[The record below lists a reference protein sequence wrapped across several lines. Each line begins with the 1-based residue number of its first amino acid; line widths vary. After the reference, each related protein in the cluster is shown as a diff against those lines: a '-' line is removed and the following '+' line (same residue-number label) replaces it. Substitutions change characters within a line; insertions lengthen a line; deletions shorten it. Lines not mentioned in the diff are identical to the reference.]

1 MEKLEL
7 MHCWWNVKW
16 CTHSGNSM
24 EVAERIKH
32 RITIWFS
39 TSVLV
44 YTLKNWIYTQCSWQY
59 YLQEPKRWQQAWCS
73 EANSQLHGTPHHQ
86 MPPEPWWGKI
96 AVPLDLTSAPGGST
110 PKQSPSSEV
119 VSPWW
124 TSLPPL
130 ESNQTPSQEIEH
142 FAKLVSSARSVSLKQ
157 QSLIIAHFGIWS
169 GISFIRVC
177 GYNVK
182 RKYYCISVLLLPK
195 APKLVSY

>member
-1 MEKLEL
+1 MIQYFCIGIYPKEL
-7 MHCWWNVKW
+7 D
-16 CTHSGNSM
+16 
-24 EVAERIKH
+24 IY
-32 RITIWFS
+32 
-39 TSVLV
+39 SVFMAVLF
-44 YTLKNWIYTQCSWQY
+44 TRA
-59 YLQEPKRWQQAWCS
+59 KRWQQAWCLP
-73 EANSQLHGTPHHQ
+73 QHHPSS
-86 MPPEPWWGKI
+86 MGHPITKCPWALMGQDCSALW
-96 AVPLDLTSAPGGST
+96 TSHLPQGVQ
-110 PKQSPSSEV
+110 PQSRAPSSEV

>member
-1 MEKLEL
+1 

-16 CTHSGNSM
+16 CTHSGNSV

-39 TSVLV
+39 NSVLV
-44 YTLKNWIYTQCSWQY
+44 YTLRNWIYTQCSWQY
-59 YLQEPKRWQQAWCS
+59 YLQEPKQAWCLP
-73 EANSQLHGTPHHQ
+73 QHHP
-86 MPPEPWWGKI
+86 MGHPITKCPW
-96 AVPLDLTSAPGGST
+96 PLMGQDCSALWTSHRPQGGQ
-110 PKQSPSSEV
+110 PQGRAPSSQV

-130 ESNQTPSQEIEH
+130 ESNQDPSQETEH
-142 FAKLVSSARSVSLKQ
+142 FAKLASSAKSVSLKQ

-169 GISFIRVC
+169 GISFTRVC

-182 RKYYCISVLLLPK
+182 RKYYCISELFLPK